1 VLTSSPSSHKKS
13 FRDAGSRIFRQE
25 TDAQPGIISL
35 LAARTPTAV
44 RELPLEKVVPNP
56 SQPRMTWHEE
66 TLQELAASIKEH
78 GVLQPILVRP
88 SGDQYEII
96 AGERRWRSSK
106 IAGKETIPAIVERFD
121 DATALEIALIE
132 NLQREDLS
140 PLDEAVIY
148 KKMTD
153 ELGYSIRQLAGKLG
167 KDKGYVENRLR
178 LASAPDDVGA
188 LGGLRHSRRC
198 ERSACGGG
206 RWQGVAGRREGG
218 QDRSRRSRLW
228 RPLRAARRDASLC
241 LHSDRAQGPHARR
254 ASRFHRRKD
263 RLYCPFPDARHDN
276 ACAKVWTVQI
286 DARFRVAGRAASA
299 RLFLSSSPLGMTRS
313 NSARSRALLRKVSD
327 ARYSGLRCTFT
338 PFLKKI
344 DEGAKPCRQM
354 PLARII
360 ETKAWKRR
368 CPLIEHPFE
377 LLGLQG
383 VEHVPF
389 P

>member
-1 VLTSSPSSHKKS
+1 MLTSSPSSHRKS
-13 FRDAGSRIFRQE
+13 FRDAGNRIFQQE
-25 TDAQPGIISL
+25 TEAQPGIISL

-44 RELPLEKVVPNP
+44 RELPLEKVIPNP

-178 LASAPDDVGA
+178 LASAPDDVREMVA
-188 LGGLRHSRRC
+188 KRYDTL
-198 ERSACGGG
+198 SA
-206 RWQGVAGRREGG
+206 AYELMKLE
-218 QDRSRRSRLW
+218 DKRSRRSLAKQILAGQLTLIRL
-228 RPLRAARRDASLC
+228 
-241 LHSDRAQGPHARR
+241 HDRVERILNPHARSTKAEPAIPALRDDALITATRKLNEALAELSR
-254 ASRFHRRKD
+254 AIGDDGKMTIPDSDRQNLAKFLTISRA
-263 RLYCPFPDARHDN
+263 RLDNLVARL
-276 ACAKVWTVQI
+276 KS
-286 DARFRVAGRAASA
+286 GRA
-299 RLFLSSSPLGMTRS
+299 
-313 NSARSRALLRKVSD
+313 
-327 ARYSGLRCTFT
+327 
-338 PFLKKI
+338 
-344 DEGAKPCRQM
+344 
-354 PLARII
+354 
-360 ETKAWKRR
+360 
-368 CPLIEHPFE
+368 
-377 LLGLQG
+377 
-383 VEHVPF
+383 
-389 P
+389 

>member
-1 VLTSSPSSHKKS
+1 MLTSSPSSHRKS
-13 FRDAGSRIFRQE
+13 FRDAGNRIFQQE
-25 TDAQPGIISL
+25 TEAQPGIISL

-88 SGDQYEII
+88 SGDHYEII

-178 LASAPDDVGA
+178 LASAPDDVREMVA
-188 LGGLRHSRRC
+188 KRYDTLSAAYELMKLEDKRR
-198 ERSACGGG
+198 
-206 RWQGVAGRREGG
+206 
-218 QDRSRRSRLW
+218 RRSLAKQILAGQLTLIRLHD
-228 RPLRAARRDASLC
+228 RVERILHPQERGTKAEPAIPPLRDDALITATRKLNEALAELSRAAGDDGKLTIPEA
-241 LHSDRAQGPHARR
+241 DRQNLAKFLTISRARLDNLV
-254 ASRFHRRKD
+254 A
-263 RLYCPFPDARHDN
+263 RLRS
-276 ACAKVWTVQI
+276 
-286 DARFRVAGRAASA
+286 GRA
-299 RLFLSSSPLGMTRS
+299 
-313 NSARSRALLRKVSD
+313 
-327 ARYSGLRCTFT
+327 
-338 PFLKKI
+338 
-344 DEGAKPCRQM
+344 
-354 PLARII
+354 
-360 ETKAWKRR
+360 
-368 CPLIEHPFE
+368 
-377 LLGLQG
+377 
-383 VEHVPF
+383 
-389 P
+389 

>member
-1 VLTSSPSSHKKS
+1 MLTSSPSSHRKS
-13 FRDAGSRIFRQE
+13 FRDAGNRIFQQE
-25 TDAQPGIISL
+25 TEAQPGIISL

-44 RELPLEKVVPNP
+44 RELPLDKVVPNP

-148 KKMTD
+148 QKMTG

-178 LASAPDDVGA
+178 LASAPDDVREMVA
-188 LGGLRHSRRC
+188 KRYDTLSAAYELMKLEDKRR
-198 ERSACGGG
+198 
-206 RWQGVAGRREGG
+206 
-218 QDRSRRSRLW
+218 RRSLAKQILAGQLTLIRL
-228 RPLRAARRDASLC
+228 
-241 LHSDRAQGPHARR
+241 HDRVERILSPHARSTKAEPAIPALRDDALITATRKLNEALAELSR
-254 ASRFHRRKD
+254 AIGDEGKMTIPDSDRQNLAKFLTISRA
-263 RLYCPFPDARHDN
+263 RLDNLVARL
-276 ACAKVWTVQI
+276 KS
-286 DARFRVAGRAASA
+286 GRA
-299 RLFLSSSPLGMTRS
+299 
-313 NSARSRALLRKVSD
+313 
-327 ARYSGLRCTFT
+327 
-338 PFLKKI
+338 
-344 DEGAKPCRQM
+344 
-354 PLARII
+354 
-360 ETKAWKRR
+360 
-368 CPLIEHPFE
+368 
-377 LLGLQG
+377 
-383 VEHVPF
+383 
-389 P
+389 